1 MKVKGLYLQLNCLT
15 KFNMQKEIKV
25 AVVEDD
31 ENLRFLVVHRLET
44 EGYKVVEASDGEA
57 AETLIMSEKPDIVL
71 LDWMLPNKQGSEV
84 CQNVREQGFNNI
96 IIMMTAKAQD
106 IDKIDAYS
114 FGVSD
119 YVTKPFN
126 MDVLVALIDNK
137 VKFVI
142 NNEKSEVYKFG
153 NMEHHP
159 NTHSLLRDGKKIEL
173 TILENRILLY
183 FLKNAN
189 TVINRDEL
197 MMVVWGYNS
206 DVNTRTLDMH
216 IVRLRKKIENNPDR
230 PHFMQTVRGVG
241 YKFVSE

>member
-1 MKVKGLYLQLNCLT
+1 MS
-15 KFNMQKEIKV
+15 KEIKV
-25 AVVEDD
+25 AVIEDD
-31 ENLRFLVVHRLET
+31 ENLRFLVVHRLNT
-44 EGYKVVEASDGEA
+44 EGYKVVEASDGA
-57 AETLIMSEKPDIVL
+57 SAEDLIMTEQPDIFL

-84 CQNVREQGFNNI
+84 CQNVRKLGFNNI
-96 IIMMTAKAQD
+96 IVMMTAKAQD
-106 IDKIDAYS
+106 VDKIDAYS

-142 NNEKSEVYKFG
+142 NNEKSELYRFG

-159 NTHSLLRDGKKIEL
+159 NTHSLMRDGKKIEL

-241 YKFVSE
+241 YKFVAE

>member
-1 MKVKGLYLQLNCLT
+1 MS
-15 KFNMQKEIKV
+15 KEIKV
-25 AVVEDD
+25 AVIEDD
-31 ENLRFLVVHRLET
+31 ENLRFLVVHRLKT
-44 EGYKVVEASDGEA
+44 EGYKVIEASDGGA
-57 AETLIMSEKPDIVL
+57 AEELIMTEQPDIVL
-71 LDWMLPNKQGSEV
+71 LDWMLPHKQGSEV
-84 CQNVREQGFNNI
+84 CQNVRKLGFNNI
-96 IIMMTAKAQD
+96 IVMMTAKAQD
-106 IDKIDAYS
+106 VDKIDAYS
-114 FGVSD
+114 LGVSD

-142 NNEKSEVYKFG
+142 NNEKSEVYRFG

-159 NTHSLLRDGKKIEL
+159 NTHSLMRDGKKIEL

-241 YKFVSE
+241 YKFLAE

>member
-1 MKVKGLYLQLNCLT
+1 
-15 KFNMQKEIKV
+15 MQKEIKV
-25 AVVEDD
+25 AVIEDD
-31 ENLRFLVVHRLET
+31 ENLRFLVVHRLQT
-44 EGYKVVEASDGEA
+44 EGYKVVEAADGET
-57 AETLIMSEKPDIVL
+57 AEDLILSEKPDIVL

-84 CQNVREQGFNNI
+84 CQSVREQGFNNI

-106 IDKIDAYS
+106 VDKIDAYS

-126 MDVLVALIDNK
+126 MDVLVALIGNK

-142 NNEKSEVYKFG
+142 NNEKSEVYTFG

-216 IVRLRKKIENNPDR
+216 IVRLRKKIESNPDR